1 MSDTFTVLAEPR
13 RREILDVLRGGETS
27 VGELVD
33 HLGMSQPAVSKHL
46 KVLRD
51 AGMVEVRPQGPQRLY
66 RLDPAPLRELDD
78 WLVPYRRHWSTALD
92 RLDRHLEG
100 KRSTT

>member
-1 MSDTFTVLAEPR
+1 MLDTFTVLAEPR

-51 AGMVEVRPQGPQRLY
+51 AGSYNLVQDEATCVVFGMPKEAITRDAVDKIV
-66 RLDPAPLRELDD
+66 PLGAIAREL
-78 WLVPYRRHWSTALD
+78 LHATA
-92 RLDRHLEG
+92 R
-100 KRSTT
+100 